1 MSLGFFTLRNYRL
14 NNPTWKLLCAT
25 SSPLIISFLNF
36 AFIKPNE
43 RIIDGS
49 ILSEKLEDV
58 LYQLREQLKG
68 EKQHGFE
75 KYKNYI
81 QALDEIIVQNSE
93 DFIAQK
99 HSLQQRKIT
108 LSAEQTEQQN

>member
-43 RIIDGS
+43 LLMS
-49 ILSEKLEDV
+49 Q
-58 LYQLREQLKG
+58 Y
-68 EKQHGFE
+68 
-75 KYKNYI
+75 
-81 QALDEIIVQNSE
+81 
-93 DFIAQK
+93 
-99 HSLQQRKIT
+99 
-108 LSAEQTEQQN
+108 